1 MLIVR
6 PLDRELI
13 NFAQTSSPTSGAG
26 AGHFA
31 TGRDLTM
38 FANIFKYISNVF
50 KYAAYLNCLQIR
62 LIY

>member
-1 MLIVR
+1 MR

-38 FANIFKYISNVF
+38 FANIFKYNSNSF
-50 KYAAYLNCLQIR
+50 KYAAYLKVF
-62 LIY
+62 